1 MAQLSVLNC
10 SEITFRLL
18 AEGTERAKRSQP
30 ESWALLHASD
40 NWRRRWRRRPRRRS
54 ASARQ
59 EHGFHTHGRPC
70 CENKMPFKI
79 IKAQEKCIFKAEDV
93 PGWSRLQCSGCMQER
108 ALLLHVECTTNLL
121 CWILDVLW
129 RSRVLCDAE
138 CSPFSYS
145 LFTVQAQSCLFVEIR
160 CFIPLET

>member
-18 AEGTERAKRSQP
+18 AEGTKRAKRSHP

-40 NWRRRWRRRPRRRS
+40 NWRRRWRRS
-54 ASARQ
+54 TSARQ
-59 EHGFHTHGRPC
+59 EHGFHTTTHGRPC

-93 PGWSRLQCSGCMQER
+93 PTIVLLVVQWMCAGACTPAACWVHCEFAVLDFER
-108 ALLLHVECTTNLL
+108 T
-121 CWILDVLW
+121 
-129 RSRVLCDAE
+129 
-138 CSPFSYS
+138 
-145 LFTVQAQSCLFVEIR
+145 VEISSSVR
-160 CFIPLET
+160 CWMFTILIFVVYSTSAKLPLRRD